1 MTPPRGHI
9 YAITVVLIAMMQTAM
24 SHRSIFT
31 CASST
36 CGLPRQARRGVCL
49 GARLQSYTST
59 LCTTSRKIA
68 HVPGKRGYV
77 PWYLHRVWVA
87 TEYGTDEIIREQ
99 HACRCCVGYITS
111 DGSSEQV
118 MTMLRLLW
126 RRKRYVCLHTSTL
139 AVYSSNLH
147 AHSRPMPCTA
157 VQMEKME
164 KSLDSVKRNF
174 GTVRTGRASPSMLD
188 RIVVEYYGAPTP
200 LQQIAN
206 VTTPEASLL
215 VIQPYDISAIP
226 DIERAIQGSDLD
238 LTPNNDGKVI
248 RLQVPPLTA
257 ERRKEMTKVTS
268 KMGEEGKVAVRNIRR
283 DAMKSIEKLEKDGDI
298 GEDGRKN
305 LEDVVQKLTDDY
317 VKQIDALMKAKS
329 DELTKV

>member
-1 MTPPRGHI
+1 MA
-9 YAITVVLIAMMQTAM
+9 Y
-24 SHRSIFT
+24 
-31 CASST
+31 
-36 CGLPRQARRGVCL
+36 
-49 GARLQSYTST
+49 
-59 LCTTSRKIA
+59 
-68 HVPGKRGYV
+68 VPGKRG
-77 PWYLHRVWVA
+77 LHCERWIVRA
-87 TEYGTDEIIREQ
+87 GDEDAAFTVEEE
-99 HACRCCVGYITS
+99 T
-111 DGSSEQV
+111 
-118 MTMLRLLW
+118 
-126 RRKRYVCLHTSTL
+126 
-139 AVYSSNLH
+139 
-147 AHSRPMPCTA
+147 
-157 VQMEKME
+157 MEKME

-215 VIQPYDISAIP
+215 VIQPYDISAIQTSKGQS
-226 DIERAIQGSDLD
+226 R
-238 LTPNNDGKVI
+238 
-248 RLQVPPLTA
+248 VPPLTA

>member
-1 MTPPRGHI
+1 
-9 YAITVVLIAMMQTAM
+9 MQSTI

-36 CGLPRQARRGVCL
+36 CGMPRQARRTVCL

-59 LCTTSRKIA
+59 LCKTSGKMA
-68 HVPGKRGYV
+68 YVPGKRGYV
-77 PWYLHRVWVA
+77 PWYLRRVWVA

-118 MTMLRLLW
+118 MTTLRLLW

-188 RIVVEYYGAPTP
+188 SYCY
-200 LQQIAN
+200 
-206 VTTPEASLL
+206 
-215 VIQPYDISAIP
+215 
-226 DIERAIQGSDLD
+226 IERAIQGSDLD

-268 KMGEEGKVAVRNIRR
+268 RMGEEGKVAVRNIRR

>member
-1 MTPPRGHI
+1 
-9 YAITVVLIAMMQTAM
+9 MQSTI

-36 CGLPRQARRGVCL
+36 CGMPRQARRTVCL

-59 LCTTSRKIA
+59 LCKTSGKMA
-68 HVPGKRGYV
+68 YVPGKRGYV
-77 PWYLHRVWVA
+77 PWYLRRVWVA

-118 MTMLRLLW
+118 MTTLRLLW

-174 GTVRTGRASPSMLD
+174 GT
-188 RIVVEYYGAPTP
+188 
-200 LQQIAN
+200 QIAN

-268 KMGEEGKVAVRNIRR
+268 RMGEEGKVAVRNIRR

>member
-1 MTPPRGHI
+1 MAYVLDKEGDED
-9 YAITVVLIAMMQTAM
+9 AAFTVEEET
-24 SHRSIFT
+24 
-31 CASST
+31 
-36 CGLPRQARRGVCL
+36 
-49 GARLQSYTST
+49 
-59 LCTTSRKIA
+59 
-68 HVPGKRGYV
+68 
-77 PWYLHRVWVA
+77 
-87 TEYGTDEIIREQ
+87 
-99 HACRCCVGYITS
+99 
-111 DGSSEQV
+111 
-118 MTMLRLLW
+118 
-126 RRKRYVCLHTSTL
+126 
-139 AVYSSNLH
+139 
-147 AHSRPMPCTA
+147 
-157 VQMEKME
+157 MEKME

>member
-1 MTPPRGHI
+1 
-9 YAITVVLIAMMQTAM
+9 
-24 SHRSIFT
+24 
-31 CASST
+31 
-36 CGLPRQARRGVCL
+36 
-49 GARLQSYTST
+49 
-59 LCTTSRKIA
+59 
-68 HVPGKRGYV
+68 
-77 PWYLHRVWVA
+77 
-87 TEYGTDEIIREQ
+87 
-99 HACRCCVGYITS
+99 
-111 DGSSEQV
+111 
-118 MTMLRLLW
+118 
-126 RRKRYVCLHTSTL
+126 
-139 AVYSSNLH
+139 
-147 AHSRPMPCTA
+147 
-157 VQMEKME
+157 
-164 KSLDSVKRNF
+164 
-174 GTVRTGRASPSMLD
+174 
-188 RIVVEYYGAPTP
+188 
-200 LQQIAN
+200 
-206 VTTPEASLL
+206 LL

>member
-1 MTPPRGHI
+1 M
-9 YAITVVLIAMMQTAM
+9 
-24 SHRSIFT
+24 
-31 CASST
+31 
-36 CGLPRQARRGVCL
+36 
-49 GARLQSYTST
+49 
-59 LCTTSRKIA
+59 
-68 HVPGKRGYV
+68 
-77 PWYLHRVWVA
+77 
-87 TEYGTDEIIREQ
+87 
-99 HACRCCVGYITS
+99 
-111 DGSSEQV
+111 
-118 MTMLRLLW
+118 
-126 RRKRYVCLHTSTL
+126 CLHTSHL
-139 AVYSSNLH
+139 AVSTLILH

-268 KMGEEGKVAVRNIRR
+268 KMGEDGKVAVRNIRR
-283 DAMKSIEKLEKDGDI
+283 DAMKTIEKLEKDGDI
-298 GEDGRKN
+298 GEDGRKD
-305 LEDVVQKLTDDY
+305 LEDAVQKLTDDY